1 MTEAIAQRCAP
12 GTGRPSSTLADTG
25 EVAAVESKRS
35 PLRFRHLLVPL
46 DGSPLADAILPHA
59 LALAEVFS
67 ARITLLR
74 VLEARPS
81 PPGDHVSPVEW
92 ELARA
97 EAQRHLGE
105 LKAQLEAKHLS
116 AAAELVEGRAA
127 EQILL
132 FAEQHDVD
140 LIALSSHGEGG
151 LSEWLLSSTIQK
163 VVARTHRSLFI
174 VPAYTYPEA
183 PPGAPRFAKI
193 LLPLDCSPRA
203 ECTVPLATEIAA
215 AHQSELILA
224 HVVPEP
230 ELARRMP
237 PSEED
242 LNLVAQLTQRNR
254 ATAEGYLQQLQDRL
268 AAHGVRSATR
278 VLVSP
283 RRARSIRALA
293 QQENVDLVLFSAHG
307 RTGDPADR
315 YGGIA
320 ARLLQECPRPVMI
333 VQDLAHE
340 IHPNSAA
347 EEAARGRPGH

>member
-12 GTGRPSSTLADTG
+12 GTHASPPSADK
-25 EVAAVESKRS
+25 EEAAAAESKRS

-59 LALAEVFS
+59 RALAEVFS

-74 VLEARPS
+74 VLEARS
-81 PPGDHVSPVEW
+81 SPGDHVNPVEW

-105 LKAQLEAKHLS
+105 LKAELQAKHLS
-116 AAAELVEGRAA
+116 VAAELVEGRAA

-132 FAEQHDVD
+132 FAEQHAVD

-174 VPAYTYPEA
+174 VPAYTYPEVS
-183 PPGAPRFAKI
+183 PEAPRFAKI

-203 ECTVPLATEIAA
+203 ECTVPLATEIAS
-215 AHQSELILA
+215 AHHSELILA

-340 IHPNSAA
+340 IHPDSAA